1 MTLWQDWSPGK
12 DAGCQKMGNTSDDE
26 QRRSNKEMEANQ
38 GAGEVVQQVV
48 QVIDVLLDGLLC
60 VGGRRRVLVPAEK
73 YKNK

>member
-38 GAGEVVQQVV
+38 GAGEVVQQVSQLSFWAFLEPTNHMYPYRSSV
-48 QVIDVLLDGLLC
+48 SCDILL
-60 VGGRRRVLVPAEK
+60 
-73 YKNK
+73 